1 MKVYSFE
8 RSGDLMLVEARVW
21 GPRKY
26 QDVALLFDTG
36 AAATTIEPAILEGL
50 GYGPNDAIARTS
62 VSTPTGRWRGHLL
75 RVQRFEALGTGFSS
89 FVVHALALDDAYNAD
104 GLLGMNF
111 LENFDFAVRPVL
123 QKIYLEQ
130 VGSPRAA

>member
-1 MKVYSFE
+1 MKVYPFE

-36 AAATTIEPAILEGL
+36 ASATAIEPAILEGL
-50 GYGPNDAIARTS
+50 GYGPSDAIARTS
-62 VSTPTGRWRGHLL
+62 VAAPSGHWRGHLL
-75 RVQRFEALGTGFSS
+75 RVQRFHALGADFSS
-89 FVVHALALDDAYNAD
+89 FVVHALAIGDAYGAD
-104 GLLGMNF
+104 GLLGMSF

-123 QKIYLEQ
+123 QKIYLEPAT
-130 VGSPRAA
+130 SPRAA